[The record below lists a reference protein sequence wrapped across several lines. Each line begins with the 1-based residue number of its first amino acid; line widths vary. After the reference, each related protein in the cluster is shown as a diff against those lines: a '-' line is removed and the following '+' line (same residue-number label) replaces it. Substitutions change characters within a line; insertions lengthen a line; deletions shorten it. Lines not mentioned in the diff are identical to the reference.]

1 VVEGIEKVLW
11 EKVKWLKVSSVS
23 RPKKLEGEKGTGTAK
38 LMKPHH
44 ELNLGGR
51 IGL

>member
-1 VVEGIEKVLW
+1 MDHARKR
-11 EKVKWLKVSSVS
+11 LKVSSVS